1 VHSLIGRD
9 SELEVLAAML
19 DGIGER
25 GGSIVVLGEP
35 GVGKSSLLRAMAEHG
50 CSAGLQVLGTTGV
63 ECEAQLPFAAL
74 HQILQPLLGSLS
86 RLPDVQ
92 RHAIEAAF
100 GAEAAAPPERFMI
113 ALAVL
118 NLLTEAAA
126 RRPVLVMVDDL
137 QWLDQPTQEVLAFVA
152 RRISADPVVVAGG
165 ARTGHAVP
173 FASAGLTELHI
184 AGLDDSSAR
193 SLLKTCSADLSSADR
208 ERILKEAQGNPLAL
222 IELTAALEAAAAAGL
237 DLLPPFL
244 PLTRRLERAFAAR
257 MTDLPQ
263 PARDAVLI
271 AAVDS
276 ADDLPEI
283 LAAASALGGQRLGLA
298 ALEPAAEIGLIS
310 FDDLR
315 VRFRHPLVRS
325 AIIAA
330 EPPSRR
336 EAANLALAAAF
347 ADDPYRRTW
356 HRAQAITGPDDELAA
371 ELEASHLMALRRG
384 SVAEAIWALERS
396 ARLTTDSSVRGRRL
410 LLAAEHAF
418 GLGRTDLVD
427 ELLGRAARLPLS
439 ALDMARMEWLREI
452 FHDGVPGEP
461 ARVLQLCEMAGQSLT
476 AGDTNLTLNL
486 LLGAALRC
494 WWSDTGPEARK
505 CVVTAAERVD
515 DRPDDP
521 RHLAVLAVADPLP
534 QGRRV
539 IERLHAVVLE
549 SVTDPA
555 GLWLL
560 GMAAHAVGEP
570 VRAADFLARAE
581 TKLRDD
587 GRLGLL
593 SQVLTLQVLDNVEL
607 GDWGRADAALLEG
620 RELALETGQ
629 SIWDIGTQT
638 LTAIM
643 AALHGDNDQAQ
654 SVATEA
660 EHAANGRRLNDLLS
674 CVQLARGIG
683 LVTAGEYGAG
693 FDTLCRL
700 FDRDDAAF
708 HETERFHGV
717 MFLAEAALHSGRL
730 AEGRDVIRALEG
742 DAMTTTSATLHR
754 HLSYARAVLA
764 RDSEAEPLFRQ
775 ALQQDLVR
783 WPWLRSRIE
792 FGYGSWLRRQRRV
805 AESRSYLRSALT
817 TFHLIGATSWA
828 NQARAE
834 LRAAGERA
842 TSPPPAALSILSPQ
856 ELQIAQL
863 VAQGLSNREI
873 GQRLYLSPRTI
884 GSHLYRIFPKL
895 GITSRTELVSRLQ
908 QRTAV
913 AAGQSP
919 G

>member
-1 VHSLIGRD
+1 VHSLVGRD
-9 SELEVLAAML
+9 SELGVLAAMV

-50 CSAGLQVLGTTGV
+50 CSAGLQVLGITGV

-74 HQILQPLLGSLS
+74 HQLLRPLLGSLS

-92 RHAIEAAF
+92 RHAIAAAF
-100 GAEAAAPPERFMI
+100 GAEAAQAPAPERFMI
-113 ALAVL
+113 ALAAL

-126 RRPVLVMVDDL
+126 LKPVLVVVDDL
-137 QWLDQPTQEVLAFVA
+137 QWLDRPTQEVLAFVG
-152 RRISADPVVVAGG
+152 RRISADPVVVAAGI
-165 ARTGHAVP
+165 RTGHAVP
-173 FASAGLTELHI
+173 FASAGLTELHV

-193 SLLKTCSADLSSADR
+193 RLLKSCAGGLSSADR

-222 IELTAALEAAAAAGL
+222 IELSAALEGAARAGL
-237 DLLPPFL
+237 ELLPPFL

-257 MTDLPQ
+257 VTDLPQ

-283 LAAASALGGQRLGLA
+283 LAAASALGGQPVGLA

-330 EPPSRR
+330 ETPSRR

-347 ADDPYRRTW
+347 ARDPYRRTW
-356 HRAQAITGPDDELAA
+356 HRAQAITGPDDELAG

-396 ARLTTDSSVRGRRL
+396 ARLTTESSARGRRL

-418 GLGRTDLVD
+418 GLGRADLVD

-439 ALDMARMEWLREI
+439 TLDLARMEWLREI
-452 FHDGVPGEP
+452 FHDGVPGDP
-461 ARVLQLCEMAGQSLT
+461 ARVLELCEMAGQSRQ

-494 WWSDTGPEARK
+494 WWSDTGAEARK
-505 CVVTAAERVD
+505 CVVTCAERVQD
-515 DRPDDP
+515 MQDEP
-521 RHLAVLAVADPLP
+521 RLLAILAVADPLR
-534 QGRRV
+534 QGSRV
-539 IERLHAVVLE
+539 IARLQAVVLE

-581 TKLRDD
+581 AKLRDD

-607 GDWGRADAALLEG
+607 GDWGRADAALREG

-654 SVATEA
+654 SVATGA

-674 CVQLARGIG
+674 CVQLARGVG
-683 LVTAGEYGAG
+683 LVTAGQYGAAY
-693 FDTLCRL
+693 DALCRL

-730 AEGRDVIRALEG
+730 AEGRDVIGALER
-742 DAMTTTSATLHR
+742 DAMATTSATLHR

-764 RDSEAEPLFRQ
+764 RDSEAEQLFRQ

-792 FGYGSWLRRQRRV
+792 LAYGSWLRRQRRV
-805 AESRSYLRSALT
+805 AESRSYLRSAQT
-817 TFHLIGATSWA
+817 TFQLIGATSWA
-828 NQARAE
+828 DQARAE

-842 TSPPPAALSILSPQ
+842 MSPPSAALSTLSPQ

-863 VAQGLSNREI
+863 VARGLSNREI

-908 QRTAV
+908 QQTA
-913 AAGQSP
+913 ATG
-919 G
+919 GR